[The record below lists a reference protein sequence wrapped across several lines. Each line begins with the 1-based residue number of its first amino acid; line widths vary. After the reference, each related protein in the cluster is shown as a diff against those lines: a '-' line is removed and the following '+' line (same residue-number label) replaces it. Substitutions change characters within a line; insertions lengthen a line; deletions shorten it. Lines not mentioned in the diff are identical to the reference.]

1 MSRKEK
7 LLKRFLSEPKNFTF
21 EELETLLKGL
31 GFEKSNKGKTSGSR
45 VQFYHREKKC
55 PILVHKPHPN
65 PEMKS
70 YAIKQIIE
78 TLKKQDLI

>member
-21 EELETLLKGL
+21 DELDTLLTGL
-31 GFEKSNKGKTSGSR
+31 GFEKSNKGKISGSR
-45 VQFYHREKKC
+45 VQFIHHEKKC

-65 PEMKS
+65 PELKP
-70 YAIKQIIE
+70 YALKQIIE
-78 TLKKQDLI
+78 TLKKYSII